1 MKPLHPISASLTVL
15 AGLVLSGA
23 AMRGD
28 QTPLATESAKP
39 AAQVRLT
46 KSDAAVFAR
55 DARKGVNVEIEGDYT
70 VRCKAKSVGSEVN
83 RIFKIPVLYLKMV
96 RTKVH
101 ALGPYYFGKLL
112 HVRNTT

>member
-55 DARKGVNVEIEGDYT
+55 DARKGVNVEMPTGVELTLIEISFDTTTEYCCADAAPWLAT
-70 VRCKAKSVGSEVN
+70 
-83 RIFKIPVLYLKMV
+83 
-96 RTKVH
+96 T
-101 ALGPYYFGKLL
+101 ALS
-112 HVRNTT
+112 RSTAQ